1 MITVLLLILFS
12 PPSQEQFNWLL
23 LVGVTVRVLESDING
38 GVSLT
43 LPEYPDEEVSSSLL
57 TTPPVAYLLLWYGD
71 TLVDEGFIHYA
82 VRGEV
87 PLYKVEKLVMHLIM
101 TCNNKPYVSAA
112 KSVTFR
118 NGLRATIAFILKV
131 RVGQHCNMNTKKKR
145 NSTADSTVLVTTVP
159 CTVIHETIFG
169 PEE

>member
-57 TTPPVAYLLLWYGD
+57 TTPPVAYLLL
-71 TLVDEGFIHYA
+71 
-82 VRGEV
+82 
-87 PLYKVEKLVMHLIM
+87 
-101 TCNNKPYVSAA
+101 
-112 KSVTFR
+112 
-118 NGLRATIAFILKV
+118 
-131 RVGQHCNMNTKKKR
+131 
-145 NSTADSTVLVTTVP
+145 
-159 CTVIHETIFG
+159 
-169 PEE
+169 